1 MRLIDYF
8 PESAITIKDRAAD
21 WQQAIDFS
29 MEVLLEKNYVTP
41 DYVAAIKQTTQD
53 TGPYYIL
60 APLVAMPHAR
70 PECGAKKTA
79 LSLTLLQNPVY
90 FGEHNEP
97 VKLLIG
103 LSAADSDEHIGAIQA
118 LSELFCEELEV
129 EALLNANTERQLMGI
144 IAQR

>member
-8 PESAITIKDRAAD
+8 PDEAISIKNSAVD

-29 MEVLLEKNYVTP
+29 MEILLQKGYVTSSYI
-41 DYVAAIKQTTQD
+41 DAIKTTTQE

-60 APLVAMPHAR
+60 APFVAMPHAR
-70 PECGAKKTA
+70 PECGAIKTG
-79 LSLTLLQNPVY
+79 LSLTLLKNTVE
-90 FGEHNEP
+90 FGENKEP

-118 LSELFCEELEV
+118 LSEMFCEESQI
-129 EALLNANTERQLMGI
+129 EALLNANNERQLMDI
-144 IAQR
+144 IAQG

>member
-8 PESAITIKDRAAD
+8 PDAAISIKNSADD
-21 WQQAIDFS
+21 WQQAIDYS
-29 MEVLLEKNYVTP
+29 MEVLLQKGYVTP
-41 DYVAAIKQTTQD
+41 SYIEAIKSTTRE

-70 PECGAKKTA
+70 PECGAIKTG
-79 LSLTLLQNPVY
+79 LSLTLLKNVVA
-90 FGEHNEP
+90 FGEKKEP

-118 LSELFCEELEV
+118 LSEMFCEESKI
-129 EALLNANTERQLMGI
+129 EALLNANTDQQLKDI
-144 IAQR
+144 ITQE